1 MENQIFMV
9 IDPKYDLVELLDQ
22 KDEIYTQEYMNSTV
36 IQTLQDYY
44 GLPPHFLVAG
54 IVFHFFGMFLQG
66 FIIAYECCQIDPME
80 QNFTNMVIFL
90 TTNNYTSS

>member
-9 IDPKYDLVELLDQ
+9 LDPEYDLEDLLDQ
-22 KDEIYTQEYMNSTV
+22 KKQLAAQDYMNSTV

-54 IVFHFFGMFLQG
+54 IVLHFFGMVIQG
-66 FIIAYECCQIDPME
+66 FIIAYECWQIDPKE
-80 QNFTNMVIFL
+80 QNFTNMVRPI
-90 TTNNYTSS
+90 